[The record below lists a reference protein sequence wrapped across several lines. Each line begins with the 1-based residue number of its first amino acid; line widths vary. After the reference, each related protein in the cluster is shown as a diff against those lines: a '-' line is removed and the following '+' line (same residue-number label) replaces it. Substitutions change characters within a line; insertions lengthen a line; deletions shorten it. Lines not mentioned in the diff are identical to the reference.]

1 VAGRRRTR
9 SQPDGGYGADSAAGA
24 LAAVAGGR
32 RIRCWWRVG
41 RSRRWWRVMGRTTMR
56 RVAAVDSTADRRW
69 GQWRRGS
76 DDDDVAGEGDSVTVA
91 TADRS

>member
-1 VAGRRRTR
+1 
-9 SQPDGGYGADSAAGA
+9 
-24 LAAVAGGR
+24 
-32 RIRCWWRVG
+32 
-41 RSRRWWRVMGRTTMR
+41 MR